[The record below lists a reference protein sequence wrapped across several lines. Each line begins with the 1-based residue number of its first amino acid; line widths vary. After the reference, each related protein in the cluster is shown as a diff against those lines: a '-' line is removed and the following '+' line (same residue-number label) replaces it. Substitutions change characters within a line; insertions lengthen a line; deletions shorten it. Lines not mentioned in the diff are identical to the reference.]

1 MEYVI
6 LLILGIFVSGIGI
19 VNLCGNIS
27 TIHSYNRR
35 NVKEEDVPKY
45 GKLVGLGTLVMGHAV
60 LFSFFIAVFWGEA
73 YLSCVILPGFAV
85 GLVLILYAQFKY
97 NKGIF

>member
-1 MEYVI
+1 MDNIV
-6 LLILGIFVSGIGI
+6 LLILGVFISLLGI
-19 VNLCGNIS
+19 VNIMGNIS

-45 GKLVGLGTLVMGHAV
+45 GRAIGTGTLIIGVSLIAAFVTTFWSEEAMSFIVIPALVIGLG
-60 LFSFFIAVFWGEA
+60 F
-73 YLSCVILPGFAV
+73 
-85 GLVLILYAQFKY
+85 ILYAQFKY